1 MVNLLE
7 EVLYFLNKNENFK
20 MKGKMSSRIL
30 DITSEA
36 GELAKEV
43 LKSSNYGQGETVITR
58 DLEGEYGDLLYSV
71 LALGLENELNIPNIL
86 KDTIEK
92 MERRINRNGFGS
104 TPVTSPEIKVT
115 KVDDSDLFT
124 GIIHNK
130 CDYAIFNHS
139 ELNLY
144 NIGPAGLTTL
154 KLYTNDIPYSQTDL
168 TVSEEGN
175 VYNRPG
181 IIIGKVKEVVTDGKY
196 HSFKDVFDNLM
207 TCGRNMKVG
216 VKIDVDESKNT
227 RGIVPQTILKDIHI
241 KLDGSDKVIKAFID
255 TEKPKLKTLIKISSN
270 KSLPPNSPKAELTSL
285 FNMMYD
291 LIGYVNLDNGYVYNT
306 NKEYIG
312 EVADN
317 KFGSN
322 IVQHEIGKIHNKK
335 PIDLIPGQKYI
346 LTYINS
352 EISPIDVI
360 IGDPEEVSVFT
371 SPSGKIEIAPIYNTN
386 RKLEGYVDVDGC
398 CYSIDGTLMGHITY
412 SYESSTSK
420 TNNDICGKK
429 CMIVYRDNRPSTE
442 VTLGEAREI
451 FNVNDTDRLPVY
463 DINKKY
469 IGSVDVYGNFY
480 NKSEIILGIMAL
492 GF

>member
-30 DITSEA
+30 NITSEA

-43 LKSSNYGQGETVITR
+43 LKSTNYGQGETVITR

-92 MERRINRNGFGS
+92 MEHRINKNGFGS
-104 TPVTSPEIKVT
+104 TPIVSPEIKVT
-115 KVDDSDLFT
+115 QVHDSDLFT
-124 GIIHNK
+124 GVIHNK
-130 CDYAIFNHS
+130 CDYTIFNHS

-144 NIGPAGLTTL
+144 NIGPAALTTL
-154 KLYTNDIPYSQTDL
+154 KLYTNDIPYSNTNL
-168 TVSEEGN
+168 TVSKEGN
-175 VYNRPG
+175 VYNRLG
-181 IIIGKVKEVVTDGKY
+181 IIIGKVKEVVTDERRY
-196 HSFKDVFDNLM
+196 SSFKDIFNNLM

-270 KSLPPNSPKAELTSL
+270 TKSLPPNSPKAELTSL

-322 IVQHEIGKIHNKK
+322 MAQHAIGKIHNKK

-352 EISPIDVI
+352 EVSPIYII
-360 IGDPEEVSVFT
+360 IGNSEEV
-371 SPSGKIEIAPIYNTN
+371 
-386 RKLEGYVDVDGC
+386 LEGYVDEDGC
-398 CYSIDGTLMGHITY
+398 CYSVAGTLVGHIT
-412 SYESSTSK
+412 
-420 TNNDICGKK
+420 
-429 CMIVYRDNRPSTE
+429 
-442 VTLGEAREI
+442 VTLGEAKEI
-451 FNVNDTDRLPVY
+451 FKINDSDRLPVY
-463 DINKKY
+463 DINKKC
-469 IGSVDVYGNFY
+469 IGSVDIYGNFY